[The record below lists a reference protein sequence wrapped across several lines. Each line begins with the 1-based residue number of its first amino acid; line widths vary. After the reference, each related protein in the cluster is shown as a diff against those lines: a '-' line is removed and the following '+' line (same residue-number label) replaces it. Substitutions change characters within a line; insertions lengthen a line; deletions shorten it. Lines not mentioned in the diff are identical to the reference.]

1 MIFEII
7 TTSENEEI
15 DYSVDQW
22 WFMKKILKN
31 NLGFA

>member
-22 WFMKKILKN
+22 WFMKKNTKE
-31 NLGFA
+31 

>member
-15 DYSVDQW
+15 YYLVDQW
-22 WFMKKILKN
+22 WFMKKIPEE
-31 NLGFA
+31 

>member
-15 DYSVDQW
+15 DFSVDQW
-22 WFMKKILKN
+22 WFMKKN
-31 NLGFA
+31 PEQ